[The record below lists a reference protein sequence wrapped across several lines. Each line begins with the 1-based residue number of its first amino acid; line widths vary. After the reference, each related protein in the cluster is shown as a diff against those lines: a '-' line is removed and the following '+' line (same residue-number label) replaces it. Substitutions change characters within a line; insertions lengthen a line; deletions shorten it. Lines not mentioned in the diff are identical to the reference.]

1 MYPMK
6 SMLVFLSCFILSS
19 GLAQD
24 NCSSLYPTTE
34 GQTLVI
40 HQMDKRGRLETI
52 VDYTITD
59 VHSGGM
65 TINTEI
71 KDKRGRNITQSSFD
85 AICEGGVTRLDPTS
99 LMSAQLRQY
108 EGMEYSIT
116 GDDIFFP
123 NSLSVGQELP
133 DASIE
138 MRVDAGVMA
147 ITTTISMTDRK
158 VIALETLTTAAG
170 TFECYVVTYTNSVS
184 VGGMRQNL
192 TAKQW
197 IAEGVGMVKEESY
210 KANGN
215 LMTQSVLHEIR

>member
-1 MYPMK
+1 
-6 SMLVFLSCFILSS
+6 
-19 GLAQD
+19 
-24 NCSSLYPTTE
+24 
-34 GQTLVI
+34 
-40 HQMDKRGRLETI
+40 
-52 VDYTITD
+52 
-59 VHSGGM
+59 
-65 TINTEI
+65 
-71 KDKRGRNITQSSFD
+71 
-85 AICEGGVTRLDPTS
+85 
-99 LMSAQLRQY
+99 
-108 EGMEYSIT
+108 
-116 GDDIFFP
+116 
-123 NSLSVGQELP
+123 
-133 DASIE
+133 

-147 ITTTISMTDRK
+147 ITTTITMTDRK